1 MQKDPLNTLKQSL
14 DQLLQTDTSIKRK
27 NKKEFEQKRD
37 LFINIIN
44 QFEHSI
50 TKSFLIEKDYKKIF
64 LNTKKIFIKL

>member
-14 DQLLQTDTSIKRK
+14 DQLLQTDTSIKRR

-44 QFEHSI
+44 Q
-50 TKSFLIEKDYKKIF
+50 
-64 LNTKKIFIKL
+64 

>member
-44 QFEHSI
+44 QFELSI
-50 TKSFLIEKDYKKIF
+50 TKSFLLEKDYKIDLSKY
-64 LNTKKIFIKL
+64 